1 MNYTERYHLPQWE
14 ETDRIMR
21 TDFNQMCVD
30 MEAGLNKTASDAA
43 AETAS
48 GVKSASDAASR
59 AASAAVQAQKTA
71 DSALSKANAAFSSSN
86 FPYVLG
92 TYVGNGST
100 LTVSLGFTPRFV
112 IVAHQITADY
122 SGSSWPT
129 GFAMAGMGVDA
140 QGLTVGNGSFTV
152 SLLHSGN
159 RVIAPQINLNGTTY
173 AYIAFR

>member
-30 MEAGLNKTASDAA
+30 MEAGLSKTASDAA

-59 AASAAVQAQKTA
+59 AASAAAQAQKTA

-100 LTVSLGFTPRFV
+100 L
-112 IVAHQITADY
+112 
-122 SGSSWPT
+122 
-129 GFAMAGMGVDA
+129 
-140 QGLTVGNGSFTV
+140 SFTV

-159 RVIAPQINLNGTTY
+159 RVIAPHINSNGTTY

>member
-30 MEAGLNKTASDAA
+30 MEAGLSKTASDAA

-59 AASAAVQAQKTA
+59 AASAAAQAQKTA

-100 LTVSLGFTPRFV
+100 LTVNLGFTPRLV
-112 IVAHQITADY
+112 IVAHQYTGATTA
-122 SGSSWPT
+122 GSWPT
-129 GFAMAGMGVDA
+129 GIAMAGMGVDA
-140 QGLTVGNGSFTV
+140 QGLTVGSGSFTV
-152 SLLHSGN
+152 SHLVVNNG
-159 RVIAPQINLNGTTY
+159 VTAPHINTNGTTY